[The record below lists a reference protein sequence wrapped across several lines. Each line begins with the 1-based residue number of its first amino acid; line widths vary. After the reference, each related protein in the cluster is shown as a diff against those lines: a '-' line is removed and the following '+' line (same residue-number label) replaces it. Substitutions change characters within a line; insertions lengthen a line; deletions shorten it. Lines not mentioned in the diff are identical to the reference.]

1 MDLKPAD
8 DETLDR
14 FYHGRIRVLQK
25 KKGYRFSLDAPLL
38 ADFIQTR
45 ADDEGLELGTGSGI
59 IALLLSIKP
68 FRHIT
73 ALELQSSLFELAAKN
88 VRLNGLGDRITV
100 LQQDLV
106 AFCPERTYDL
116 VFANPPYH
124 AQGKGNLSGS
134 IEKSVAK
141 HELKCDIFAIMR
153 KTAELLSPRGRAC
166 FVFPEARRA
175 EFSEAA
181 AVSGLG
187 LRRERTVLPRSGER
201 PSLFLTE
208 FGLTEET
215 PRIERPLVLL
225 QKDGEYTR
233 AAREI
238 FAGRKHAQPD
248 S

>member
-14 FYHGRIRVLQK
+14 FYHGRIHVLQK
-25 KKGYRFSLDAPLL
+25 RKGYRFSLDAPLL

-45 ADDEGLELGTGSGI
+45 ADDEGLELGTGSGV

-68 FRHIT
+68 FRHLT
-73 ALELQSSLFELAAKN
+73 ALELQPTLFELAAKN
-88 VRLNGLGDRITV
+88 VRLNGLTERISV

-106 AFCPERTYDL
+106 AFCPPRTYDL
-116 VFANPPYH
+116 IFANPPYF
-124 AQGKGNLSGS
+124 ALGKGNLSGS
-134 IEKSVAK
+134 SEKSIAK

-153 KTAELLSPRGRAC
+153 KTVELLSPHGRAC

-181 AVSGLG
+181 AASGLR
-187 LRRERTVLPRSGER
+187 LRRERRVLPRSGER
-201 PSLFLTE
+201 PNLFLTE

-215 PRIERPLVLL
+215 PRLEEPLVLL
-225 QKDGEYTR
+225 RKDGEYTR
-233 AAREI
+233 EAREI
-238 FAGRKHAQPD
+238 FAGRKHVQPD
-248 S
+248 I

>member
-25 KKGYRFSLDAPLL
+25 RKGYRFSLDAPLL

-45 ADDEGLELGTGSGI
+45 VDDEGLELGTGSGI
-59 IALLLSIKP
+59 ITLLLSIKP

-73 ALELQSSLFELAAKN
+73 ALELQPALFSLAAKN
-88 VRLNGLGDRITV
+88 VRLNGLEDRITV

-106 AFCPERTYDL
+106 TFNPARAFSL
-116 VFANPPYH
+116 IFANPPYH
-124 AQGKGNLSGS
+124 ARGRGNLSGS
-134 IEKSVAK
+134 IEKSIAK

-153 KTAELLSPRGRAC
+153 KTAELLTPRGRAC

-181 AVSGLG
+181 AASGLG
-187 LRRERTVLPRSGER
+187 LRRERTVRPRSGES
-201 PSLFLTE
+201 PNLFLTE
-208 FGLTEET
+208 FGLEAAT
-215 PRIERPLVLL
+215 PWIERPLVLL
-225 QKDGEYTR
+225 RKDGEYTR
-233 AAREI
+233 EAREI
-238 FAGRKHAQPD
+238 FAGRTNAQPD

>member
-25 KKGYRFSLDAPLL
+25 KKGYRFSLDSPLL
-38 ADFIQTR
+38 ADFIHPR

-73 ALELQSSLFELAAKN
+73 ALEVQPTLYELAAKN
-88 VRLNGLGDRITV
+88 VRLNGLEGRITV
-100 LQQDLV
+100 LRQDLV
-106 AFCPERTYDL
+106 LFSPLCTFDL
-116 VFANPPYH
+116 IFANPPYH
-124 AQGKGNLSGS
+124 ARGRGNLSGS

-175 EFSEAA
+175 EFSDAA
-181 AVSGLG
+181 AASGLK
-187 LRRERTVLPRSGER
+187 LRRERTVRPHRGER
-201 PSLFLTE
+201 PNLFLTE
-208 FGLTEET
+208 FGLTAET

-225 QKDGEYTR
+225 RRDGEYTR
-233 AAREI
+233 EAREI

-248 S
+248 I